1 MPSTPALELG
11 LCDLGDAEG
20 YNEPRHTPAQGQL
33 LSFSGLD
40 KAGLSIPG
48 QTNFY
53 YFHVGPDSCGL
64 AWQGGAQTE

>member
-11 LCDLGDAEG
+11 LCDLGGAEG
-20 YNEPRHTPAQGQL
+20 YNEARRSPAQAQL

-48 QTNFY
+48 QTTFY
-53 YFHVGPDSCGL
+53 CFRVGPDSCGL
-64 AWQGGAQTE
+64 AWPGGAQTE